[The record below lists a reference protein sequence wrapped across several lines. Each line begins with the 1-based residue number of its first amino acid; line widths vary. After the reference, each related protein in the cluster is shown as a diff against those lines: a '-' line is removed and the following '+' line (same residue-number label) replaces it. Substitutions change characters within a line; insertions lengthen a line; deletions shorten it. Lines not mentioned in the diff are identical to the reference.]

1 VKLIPNSLQT
11 RYFLFAA
18 IVAFVA
24 AVAFTVP
31 VIVPEFTFPLELTIW
46 PGTWMF
52 EAYFAFL
59 IVGVLGNLGWA
70 GMIDLV
76 SRNTGKQSSSR
87 YLSFAHVALSNIG
100 VYGATGFMFAVGYI
114 GGAGAL
120 IGYGKAVITQALIG
134 WMVVPIGVFIFL
146 YILASLFGAANL
158 FLMLGT
164 RALDGQEPEA
174 VDYRRSDRIF
184 WGALAAALSLVFVL
198 LPVLE
203 IPYYPNNYFQEIM
216 VMSVSALGL
225 VGGLS
230 LIAYGGLT
238 RPRLD
243 HVMASKGEKRGSS

>member
-1 VKLIPNSLQT
+1 LT

-18 IVAFVA
+18 IIAFVA

-31 VIVPEFTFPLELTIW
+31 VIVPEFTFPLELTLW

-59 IVGVLGNLGWA
+59 IVAVLGNLGWA

-76 SRNTGKQSSSR
+76 KRNTGKESSSR
-87 YLSFAHVALSNIG
+87 YLAFAHLALSNVG

-120 IGYGKAVITQALIG
+120 VGYGRAAITQALIG
-134 WMVVPIGVFIFL
+134 WMVVPVGVFIFL
-146 YILASLFGAANL
+146 YIMASLFGAANL
-158 FLMLGT
+158 LLMLGT
-164 RALDGQEPEA
+164 KALDGRGTEGT
-174 VDYRRSDRIF
+174 DHRKSDRIF
-184 WGALAAALSLVFVL
+184 WGAFAVLLSLVFVL

-216 VMSVSALGL
+216 VMSVSFLGL
-225 VGGLS
+225 VAGLS

-238 RPRLD
+238 RPRLGR
-243 HVMASKGEKRGSS
+243 VMASKVEKSGSS